1 MNFDIQ
7 AGVSAFTVFVQGI
20 LNFLSPC
27 VLPILPLYLGYLSG
41 STNDEEKPK
50 GRLVLNT
57 FFFVLGISAAF
68 FLLALGFT
76 SFGSALNRYSNIITK
91 TGGAIVFLLG
101 VYQLGIFGDS
111 SFLSRE
117 LRLPLDA
124 GRFTSGPIA
133 ALIMGFTFSFG
144 WTPCV
149 GPALTS
155 ALLMASSSSS
165 RLHGLVLVGVY
176 TIGFTLPFMI
186 AALFAEKL
194 MAVFARKGNI
204 MIYAQKIGGLLLI
217 IMGVLMFSG
226 YFASPSASGE
236 LPQQQEQPS
245 ADTDVP
251 QKSEPEDGSE
261 DDEPI
266 PAPEFTMTD
275 REGNPVS
282 LADFRGKTVFLN
294 FWATWCHPCVSEMPH
309 IQQLYEEYGYNE
321 EEVAVIGV
329 AHPDYY
335 NETSQEEI
343 EKFLDNNNFT
353 YPVYFDTDAD
363 SIGIYG
369 VGSFPTTFMIDAEGN
384 VFGYITG
391 SLSYDMMVSIVEQ
404 TISGERTE

>member
-7 AGVSAFTVFVQGI
+7 TGVSAVTVFFQGV
-20 LNFLSPC
+20 LSFLSPC

-41 STNDEEKPK
+41 SAGPDEKRK
-50 GRLVLNT
+50 GKLVFNT
-57 FFFVLGISAAF
+57 FFFALGISAAF

-76 SFGSALNRYSNIITK
+76 SFGSSLNRYSNIITK
-91 TGGAIVFLLG
+91 AGGAIIFLLG

-111 SFLSRE
+111 SLLSRE
-117 LRLPLDA
+117 FRLPLDA

-165 RLHGLVLVGVY
+165 RLQGLALVGVY
-176 TIGFTLPFMI
+176 TLGFTLPFML

-194 MAVFARKGNI
+194 MDVFSRKGNI
-204 MIYAQKIGGLLLI
+204 MKYAQKIGGLLLI

-226 YFASPSASGE
+226 YFASPDSPSS

-251 QKSEPEDGSE
+251 QNSETEDGSE

-309 IQQLYEEYGYNE
+309 IQQLYEDYGYNE
-321 EEVAVIGV
+321 EDVAVIGV

-335 NETSQEEI
+335 NEMPQEDI
-343 EKFLDNNNFT
+343 EKFLDDNNFT

-363 SIGIYG
+363 SVGIYG

-391 SLSYDMMVSIVEQ
+391 SLSYDIMVSIVEQ
-404 TISGERTE
+404 TISGERVE